1 MNMENKI
8 DPLASAKREIEISI
22 RRKFQQELDY
32 ATEGEKDRYYQL
44 LSAARR
50 NRQDPKNPGL
60 VTISTEERLKLIELA
75 KSNEDITPFTRAPSI
90 VGVDPIKMNQDWE
103 GSTRANK
110 GRPPIGGAVD
120 D

>member
-1 MNMENKI
+1 MENKI
-8 DPLASAKREIEISI
+8 DPLASAKREIEIET
-22 RRKFQQELDY
+22 RRKLLKELDN
-32 ATEGEKDRYYQL
+32 ATEGERDKYYQL

-60 VTISTEERLKLIELA
+60 VTISVEERLKLIGLA
-75 KSNEDITPFTRAPSI
+75 KSNEDINSLVRTPSI
-90 VGVDPIKMNQDWE
+90 ANVDPIKMKEDWE
-103 GSTRANK
+103 SATRANK